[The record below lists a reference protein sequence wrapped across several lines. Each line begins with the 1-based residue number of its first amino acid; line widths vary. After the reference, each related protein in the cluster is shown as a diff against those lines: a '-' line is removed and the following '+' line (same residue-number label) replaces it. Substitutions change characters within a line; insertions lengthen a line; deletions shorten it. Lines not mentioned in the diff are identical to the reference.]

1 MIRDIEI
8 PGSIPIAGPH
18 TLTTLNEKIQ
28 GILPEFPGFQVD
40 SDRLVCETNCGPI
53 TIDLYDWIG
62 AGGDEKKILK
72 LACEKIAW
80 KLKQQER
87 MMSA

>member
-1 MIRDIEI
+1 MT
-8 PGSIPIAGPH
+8 SH
-18 TLTTLNEKIQ
+18 FSLTTLNEKIQ

-40 SDRLVCETNCGPI
+40 GDRLVCETNCGPI